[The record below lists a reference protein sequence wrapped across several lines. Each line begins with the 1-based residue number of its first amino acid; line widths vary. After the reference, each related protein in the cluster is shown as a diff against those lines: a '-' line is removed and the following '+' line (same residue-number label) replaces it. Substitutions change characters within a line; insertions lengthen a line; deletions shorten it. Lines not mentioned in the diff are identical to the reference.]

1 MIKVPWKG
9 LSAPDK
15 SRLGRQLVSQKNIS
29 KQWGLPTNLFF
40 SDTELLLVPIA
51 VKLVQIHWFTAVQ
64 KAIVYAALPNQCNPV
79 HSDEKQPHKDKSR
92 DDTSFVKCMWEWN
105 FFFLAV
111 SFYPLHFLIRHN
123 FLQHQMLQ
131 WCHCIISKYKMAIAC
146 TVPGS
151 KQVKLKHVVLTFV
164 HIKWILKNEESE
176 EESPR

>member
-105 FFFLAV
+105 IFFFSSVILSSAFPHKAQLSPTPNATVV
-111 SFYPLHFLIRHN
+111 SLHYQQIQNGNCL
-123 FLQHQMLQ
+123 
-131 WCHCIISKYKMAIAC
+131 HCSW
-146 TVPGS
+146 
-151 KQVKLKHVVLTFV
+151 L
-164 HIKWILKNEESE
+164 
-176 EESPR
+176 